1 MEISQTNFSSLL
13 KESIRELDSSKRTNC
28 ENITIE
34 ISQCPSSEALLGTG
48 LEHPLELLSLHEKI
62 THKNSLGYEEQITEK
77 IILFQKS
84 IENVC
89 SSEEEIKQIITET
102 LLNEISPS
110 NDLS

>member
-1 MEISQTNFSSLL
+1 MKISQNNFNSLL

-28 ENITIE
+28 KNITIE
-34 ISQCPSSEALLGTG
+34 ISQCPSSEELLGTG
-48 LEHPLELLSLHEKI
+48 IEDPLELLSLHEKI
-62 THKNSLGYEEQITEK
+62 PHKNSLGYEKQIPEK

-89 SSEEEIKQIITET
+89 SSEDEIKQIITET
-102 LLNEISPS
+102 LLNQISPS

>member
-34 ISQCPSSEALLGTG
+34 ISQCPSSEELLGTG

-62 THKNSLGYEEQITEK
+62 PHKNSLGYEEQIPEK

-84 IENVC
+84 IENAC

-102 LLNEISPS
+102 LLNELSPS

>member
-1 MEISQTNFSSLL
+1 MEFTQTDFNLL
-13 KESIRELDSSKRTNC
+13 VDESIEELDLSIRIRCQKINFELKLT
-28 ENITIE
+28 
-34 ISQCPSSEALLGTG
+34 PSSDELLGTG
-48 LEHPLELLSLHEKI
+48 VENPLELLSLHEKI
-62 THKNSLGYEEQITEK
+62 PHKNSYGYEEQIPEK